1 MADTAEIYGLTCH
14 HSPCPRGI
22 DLPDPLLAW
31 KLRGA
36 RRGLSI
42 GAWQVQVATSP
53 DALRSGSPDIWDSG
67 RAEGCCISTRY
78 TGPALPSRLRVW
90 WTVRCWD
97 EAGEE
102 IAPPEPTWFEM
113 GLLSTDDWQ
122 GRWIGRDERTA
133 PAPAPMLCSTFTLD
147 VAPQKARLYVAGL
160 GYHEIVLN
168 GRRVGD
174 HVLDPGFTRYD
185 KRIQYVTHDVAE
197 QLTAGANAIGVTL
210 GNALFNAIE
219 ADSWSFEKAPWRMSP
234 RLLLQLEVDGR
245 IVLVSDETWRVTQG
259 PTQYDFLRTGEVYD
273 ARDEIPGWATPD
285 LDISGFA
292 AAVALEPPA
301 GRLVAQ
307 NGPPMRIT
315 RSVPA
320 VSCESDGQGA
330 WLFDL
335 GENIAGV
342 PEIRLPKLPAGTEIT
357 LQHSDY
363 RGDDGCIDFQRM
375 SNCLKTGPFQT
386 DRYIAAGRDDETWRP
401 RFCYHGF
408 QWVRLTGL
416 ADRPDPSILTGKVI
430 HTDFPQAGTFEC
442 ADETCNRIALL
453 ARRSYVGN
461 FHSIPTD
468 CPQREKNGWTG
479 DAHLAA
485 EYGLL
490 AFQAQGAYEKWL
502 GDLSDAM
509 ADDGSLPG
517 IVPTG
522 GWGFDWGNGPAWDA
536 AYALIAW
543 YIYLYRGDDGPL
555 HKHYPQ
561 LKRYVEYAHQRS
573 NRGIVSFG
581 LGDWVP
587 PFGRS
592 EDYVVPLAVVASGY
606 YLRTAEIA
614 ALAARLLG
622 QDEEADRFAQY
633 VSQTRSQFADTFV
646 ETGTGLVANG
656 TAASQATAIGLGLIE
671 GPLADKAIDWL
682 CSDLERYGWRV
693 NAGIHATKCIYRVLA
708 EYDRFDII
716 ARLLANRDYPS
727 YGWWIDQGATTL
739 WEQWDGRESRNHIM
753 FGDIAAL
760 LISHL
765 AGIGPDP
772 DQPGMRRVRVRP
784 QPQSGFAWARG
795 RHDGPFGPIRSE
807 WRVDAGRFELDL
819 DLPPGS
825 TARVEMPAADPEAVT
840 ESGQAVESDMLAEV
854 NPRAILQVPSGQWNF
869 ACPYRH
875 E

>member
-1 MADTAEIYGLTCH
+1 MA
-14 HSPCPRGI
+14 
-22 DLPDPLLAW
+22 
-31 KLRGA
+31 
-36 RRGLSI
+36 
-42 GAWQVQVATSP
+42 
-53 DALRSGSPDIWDSG
+53 
-67 RAEGCCISTRY
+67 
-78 TGPALPSRLRVW
+78 
-90 WTVRCWD
+90 
-97 EAGEE
+97 
-102 IAPPEPTWFEM
+102 
-113 GLLSTDDWQ
+113 
-122 GRWIGRDERTA
+122 
-133 PAPAPMLCSTFTLD
+133 
-147 VAPQKARLYVAGL
+147 
-160 GYHEIVLN
+160 LN

-174 HVLDPGFTRYD
+174 HVLDPGFTQYD
-185 KRIQYVTHDVAE
+185 RRILYVTHDVTDL
-197 QLTAGANAIGVTL
+197 LTEGTNAIGVTL
-210 GNALFNAIE
+210 GNGLFNAIE
-219 ADSWSFEKAPWRMSP
+219 ADAWGFETAPWRMSP

-245 IVLVSDETWRVTQG
+245 VVLVTDGTWRVTQG

-273 ARDEIPGWATPD
+273 ARQEIPAWATAD

-292 AAVALEPPA
+292 SAAVLDAPA

-320 VSCESDGQGA
+320 VSCEPAGRDA

-342 PEIRLPKLPAGTEIT
+342 AEIRLPKLPAGTEIT
-357 LQHSDY
+357 LEHSDF
-363 RGDDGCIDFQRM
+363 RDADGQIDFQKM

-386 DRYIAAGRDDETWRP
+386 DRYIAAGRDGQTWRP

-416 ADRPDPSILTGKVI
+416 PDRPDPSMLTGKVI
-430 HTDFPQAGTFEC
+430 HTDFPQAGTFQS
-442 ADETCNRIALL
+442 ADETWNRVALL
-453 ARRSYVGN
+453 TRRSYVGN

-490 AFQAQGAYEKWL
+490 AFGTQAAYEKWL
-502 GDLSDAM
+502 DDLSDAM

-555 HKHYPQ
+555 RKHYPQ
-561 LKRYVEYAHQRS
+561 LKRYVEYAHRRS
-573 NRGIVSFG
+573 NRGIASFG

-606 YLRTAEIA
+606 YLRATEIA
-614 ALAARLLG
+614 AGAARRLG
-622 QDEEADRFAQY
+622 RHEEADRFDQY
-633 VSQTRSQFADTFV
+633 AAQTRNRFADTFV
-646 ETGTGLVANG
+646 EAGTGLVANG
-656 TAASQATAIGLGLIE
+656 TAASQATAIGLGLID
-671 GPLADKAIDWL
+671 GPLAEKALDWL
-682 CSDLERYGWRV
+682 CSDLQRHRWRV

-708 EYDRFDII
+708 DAGRFDVI

-739 WEQWDGRESRNHIM
+739 WENWNGEASRNHIM
-753 FGDIAAL
+753 FGDISAL

-772 DQPGMRRVRVRP
+772 EQPGMQVVRIRP
-784 QPQSGFAWARG
+784 QPQSGLDWAKG
-795 RHDGPFGPIRSE
+795 QHDGPFGPILSE
-807 WRVDAGRFELDL
+807 WQVQGGRFELQIEI
-819 DLPPGS
+819 PPGS
-825 TARVEMPAADPEAVT
+825 TARVEMPTADPATVT
-840 ESGQAVESDMLAEV
+840 ESGRAVDASMLAETD
-854 NPRAILQVPSGQWNF
+854 PRVVLEIPSGRWNF
-869 ACPYRH
+869 ACPYA
-875 E
+875 